1 MLSGL
6 WREEFERHTEEKTKS
21 AWVSFICC
29 LEAVLK
35 EEMAQPAGFLVRVL
49 AKDQSVGGGVLE

>member
-1 MLSGL
+1 MVCGGKSLKD
-6 WREEFERHTEEKTKS
+6 TEKTKS

-49 AKDQSVGGGVLE
+49 AKDQSVGGRVIQ

>member
-1 MLSGL
+1 MVCGGKSLKD
-6 WREEFERHTEEKTKS
+6 TEKTKS

-49 AKDQSVGGGVLE
+49 AKDQSVGGGVLQ